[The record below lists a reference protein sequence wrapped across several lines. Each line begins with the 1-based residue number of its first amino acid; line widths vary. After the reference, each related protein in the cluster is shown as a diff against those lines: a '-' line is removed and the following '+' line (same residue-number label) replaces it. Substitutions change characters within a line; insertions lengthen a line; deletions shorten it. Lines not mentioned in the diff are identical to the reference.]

1 MKTNLI
7 LAFAAIAL
15 SSCIQTPAH
24 LSDLTSQYITME
36 DSVNIHYKVWDH
48 HEPDA
53 PKQTICFM
61 HGQGGDMTNWEK
73 QYEGLCDQKNL
84 RMVFVNLPCMKHGED
99 SIAYNM
105 SAVDQ
110 VLNALHV
117 GPAILVGEG
126 GSALA
131 ARRLML
137 GDHLLGMIDIEGD
150 YSLASG
156 MMDTIPLEIDVMAL
170 SAGNEAHKARV
181 KSIFPMVDYVD
192 LTEADEPS
200 AQVNA
205 KIKEY
210 AARVLANGLEDY
222 DFAIHEL
229 ENNYAGFSFKVND
242 QNRNEW
248 NRVKRELRDS
258 VATGGYRVPEILSD
272 LCCWFRDYHLRCTY
286 RSSSKRFDFSIRDYA
301 EDMKVY
307 APEALSARVDD
318 DTWLLRFPTWY
329 GDDAYCQWVSDAVEE
344 YRQSGCENLVVDLRR
359 NGGGNDGQY
368 QPLRSLLYL
377 QPGETDGLWMRNTTE
392 NRQRTREIVGDDEYW
407 NGLMDKCDQDS
418 SDYVQLFESGFIEQ
432 EVDPRRPKHTALIID
447 QRVGSSCEQL
457 LLDLRAVAPDVK
469 LYGKE
474 HTMGCIDVSNV
485 RPVHLPHA
493 PNSLD
498 VPVTVSQRL
507 IDGRDMIDGVGMAP
521 DVTIDLPYPDTL
533 TNNIDA
539 WVTWVAGEMKR

>member
-1 MKTNLI
+1 
-7 LAFAAIAL
+7 
-15 SSCIQTPAH
+15 
-24 LSDLTSQYITME
+24 
-36 DSVNIHYKVWDH
+36 
-48 HEPDA
+48 
-53 PKQTICFM
+53 
-61 HGQGGDMTNWEK
+61 
-73 QYEGLCDQKNL
+73 
-84 RMVFVNLPCMKHGED
+84 
-99 SIAYNM
+99 
-105 SAVDQ
+105 
-110 VLNALHV
+110 
-117 GPAILVGEG
+117 
-126 GSALA
+126 
-131 ARRLML
+131 
-137 GDHLLGMIDIEGD
+137 
-150 YSLASG
+150 
-156 MMDTIPLEIDVMAL
+156 MAL
-170 SAGNEAHKARV
+170 SAGNEAHKSRV
-181 KSIFPMVDYVD
+181 KSIFPIVDYVE

-229 ENNYAGFSFKVND
+229 ENNYAGFRFKVND
-242 QNRNEW
+242 QNRDEW

-286 RSSSKRFDFSIRDYA
+286 RSSSKRFDFSIRDYVK
-301 EDMKVY
+301 DMKVY

-377 QPGETDGLWMRNTTE
+377 QPGETDGLWMRNTKE

-469 LYGKE
+469 LYGKD

-507 IDGRDMIDGVGMAP
+507 IDGRDKIDGVGMAP